1 MKNENTKILFPDS
14 NDLII
19 NKLDKKYSKQVISKN
34 DLTINNVN
42 SSLKITTKFIDYI
55 DFLIVNN
62 LLPDLPS
69 ELKIIYTR
77 DNSFFTLDKNK
88 QNINSISIAPPE
100 DYSYPACMVPSTNT
114 LYLSNDLELNS
125 NTISNLWNKTLS
137 KINPS
142 ATNAVLNYRNIFNQD
157 NQKALEYIVGH
168 ELGHFFLQLKNK
180 DKPLLTKNPIVS
192 QCALN
197 IEESLSEIFKAHIMC
212 LKHHLNENSND
223 FPKLKDYRINN
234 EKHRLRY
241 LKNNPTEKDITEY
254 QEYFKQKGIDKLLSS
269 YDFPLVYQ
277 NIPLRNNN
285 GQLETDIDKI
295 YEKSYQLALTNN
307 KQAINN
313 LLNIEKFNQYGLTTL
328 FQKELEKSQKL
339 IAKNINQVI
348 DAMHQQLGGMSFYS
362 AKILGIR
369 SYYSNNDIST
379 KNKKKF

>member
-19 NKLDKKYSKQVISKN
+19 NKLNKKYSKVVISKN
-34 DLTINNVN
+34 DLNINNVN

-55 DFLIVNN
+55 YFLIVNN

-88 QNINSISIAPPE
+88 QNINSISIEPPE

-142 ATNAVLNYRNIFNQD
+142 KTNAVLNYRNIFNQD

-180 DKPLLTKNPIVS
+180 DKPLLTQNPMIA

-197 IEESLSEIFKAHIMC
+197 IEESFSEIFSLHIMC
-212 LKHHLNENSND
+212 LKHNLNKNSND
-223 FPKLKDYRINN
+223 FEKLKEYRVNS
-234 EKHRLRY
+234 EKYRLRY
-241 LKNNPTEKDITEY
+241 FKNNPTEKDIIEY
-254 QEYFKQKGIDKLLSS
+254 QEYFKQKGIDKLLNS

-277 NIPLRNNN
+277 NTPLRDSN
-285 GQLETDIDKI
+285 GKLETDIDKI
-295 YEKSYQLALTNN
+295 YEKSYQLALANN

-313 LLNIEKFNQYGLTTL
+313 LLNNEIFSKYGLTTL
-328 FQKELEKSQKL
+328 FQKELEKSQK
-339 IAKNINQVI
+339 IITKDINQVI
-348 DAMHQQLGGMSFYS
+348 DSMHLQLNGMSFYS

-369 SYYSNNDIST
+369 SYYFKNDIST
-379 KNKKKF
+379 KNKNKI

>member
-19 NKLDKKYSKQVISKN
+19 NKLDKKYSKQVKTKN

-88 QNINSISIAPPE
+88 QNINSISIEPPE

-180 DKPLLTKNPIVS
+180 DKPLLTTNPIVS

-197 IEESLSEIFKAHIMC
+197 IEESFSEIFSLHIMC

-241 LKNNPTEKDITEY
+241 FKNNPT
-254 QEYFKQKGIDKLLSS
+254 
-269 YDFPLVYQ
+269 
-277 NIPLRNNN
+277 
-285 GQLETDIDKI
+285 
-295 YEKSYQLALTNN
+295 
-307 KQAINN
+307 
-313 LLNIEKFNQYGLTTL
+313 
-328 FQKELEKSQKL
+328 
-339 IAKNINQVI
+339 
-348 DAMHQQLGGMSFYS
+348 
-362 AKILGIR
+362 
-369 SYYSNNDIST
+369 
-379 KNKKKF
+379 

>member
-88 QNINSISIAPPE
+88 QNINSISIEPPE

-142 ATNAVLNYRNIFNQD
+142 ATNAVLNYQNIFNQD
-157 NQKALEYIVGH
+157 NQKSLEYIVGH

>member
-19 NKLDKKYSKQVISKN
+19 NKLNKKYSKEVISKN
-34 DLTINNVN
+34 DLNINNVN

-88 QNINSISIAPPE
+88 QNINSISIEPPE

>member
-19 NKLDKKYSKQVISKN
+19 NKLNKKYSKEVISKN
-34 DLTINNVN
+34 DLNINNVN

-69 ELKIIYTR
+69 ELNIIYTR

-88 QNINSISIAPPE
+88 QNINSISIEPPE

-142 ATNAVLNYRNIFNQD
+142 KTNAVLNYRNIFNQD

-180 DKPLLTKNPIVS
+180 DKPLLTQNPMIA

-197 IEESLSEIFKAHIMC
+197 IEESFSEIFSLHIMC
-212 LKHHLNENSND
+212 LKHNLNKNSND
-223 FPKLKDYRINN
+223 FEKLKEYRVNS
-234 EKHRLRY
+234 EKYRLRY
-241 LKNNPTEKDITEY
+241 FKNNPTEKDIIEY
-254 QEYFKQKGIDKLLSS
+254 QEYFKQKGIDKLLNS

-277 NIPLRNNN
+277 NTPLRDSN
-285 GQLETDIDKI
+285 GKLETDIDKI
-295 YEKSYQLALTNN
+295 YEKSYQLALANN

-313 LLNIEKFNQYGLTTL
+313 LLNNEIFSKYGLTTL
-328 FQKELEKSQKL
+328 FQKELEKSQK
-339 IAKNINQVI
+339 IITKDINQVI
-348 DAMHQQLGGMSFYS
+348 DSMHLQLNGMSFYS

-369 SYYSNNDIST
+369 SYYFKNDIST
-379 KNKKKF
+379 KNKNKI

>member
-88 QNINSISIAPPE
+88 QNINSISIEPPE

-197 IEESLSEIFKAHIMC
+197 IEESFSEIFSLHIMC

-241 LKNNPTEKDITEY
+241 LKNNPTGKDITEY